1 MFRAEH
7 CTDPVSARRAGAAA
21 RKALGDA
28 DRAAANSAIGAH
40 IGALLRQRQI
50 VRLGSYSAIGSEAD
64 PAAGLTGLP
73 ELEIHLPRVRSAQQP
88 LDYVRIDASTHFQ
101 RSALG
106 VDEPVGGTPVAAAA
120 LQLLLIPLL
129 AFDRQGTRVGY
140 GGGYYDRTLAECAA
154 QRPLRVGVAYA
165 CQEFAQLQRQRWDQP
180 LHLIVTEKEVIECPT
195 TNKPS
200 TGC

>member
-7 CTDPVSARRAGAAA
+7 CTDTASARRAGAAA
-21 RKALGDA
+21 RKALSDGY
-28 DRAAANSAIGAH
+28 RAAANRAIGGH
-40 IGALLRQRQI
+40 IDALLRRCE
-50 VRLGSYSAIGSEAD
+50 VARVGSYRAIGSEAD
-64 PAAGLTGLP
+64 PATGLAALSG
-73 ELEIHLPRVRSAQQP
+73 LECYLPRVRSAQQP
-88 LDYVRIDASTHFQ
+88 LDYVRVDASTRFQ

-106 VDEPVGGTPVAAAA
+106 VEEPVGGTPTAAAA
-120 LQLLLIPLL
+120 LQVLLIPLL
-129 AFDRQGTRVGY
+129 AFDRHGTRVGY

-154 QRPLRVGVAYA
+154 QRPLRVGVAFA